1 MKNLPFYSWDYVKN
15 IIFAVVIKDFR
26 YGHIENELCAG
37 LMVYYDKPLMDKYPG
52 WDFYMID
59 PSTADVCYA
68 VFTNQLEKEFA
79 LEIAHLWNDGTL
91 HRIYHLLC

>member
-1 MKNLPFYSWDYVKN
+1 MRCTADQDRQRLGRRSMPGTD
-15 IIFAVVIKDFR
+15 KDLQKFG
-26 YGHIENELCAG
+26 YN
-37 LMVYYDKPLMDKYPG
+37 DKPLMDKYPG

-59 PSTADVCYA
+59 PFTADVCYA

-91 HRIYHLLC
+91 HRIYHLIY